1 MHTIHTERRR
11 DRRALAEQAGVGSIS
26 WVSVLAGTLAAY
38 GFTAALLAIV
48 GGIAAAI
55 NNGSDF
61 SSVAAGDLKLSA
73 GIIVA
78 VTLFFAFL
86 FGGYVAGRMALRSG
100 VANGLGVFVLS
111 VILAVGIG
119 VWVRDAGGGSSLT
132 STLRNVGA
140 PTTWHAWRAVGTIAG
155 AISLVAM
162 LFGSMIGGADGE
174 RWHAKLVRRALDP
187 TVGANADAPA
197 PSVAEVA
204 PAGEREGETTVAGE
218 SGAEAVDRGA
228 RRGLRRAP
236 LLASPVAS
244 LTEDCQYP
252 VVEQAVGAD
261 GAAPVGAGS
270 TGKVAEAPA
279 GLLDDDLE
287 GGQVPERHFRIET
300 DLAGPLG
307 HEQMGPE
314 VAEGPAPPALPGQIQ
329 EVGRAAVHRPAVQT
343 RVGKVGVAE
352 AAYP

>member
-1 MHTIHTERRR
+1 MPTVHTERRR

-155 AISLVAM
+155 VVSLVAM

-187 TVGANADAPA
+187 TVGPNAEAPA
-197 PSVAEVA
+197 PSVAETA
-204 PAGEREGETTVAGE
+204 PAGGREGETTVAE
-218 SGAEAVDRGA
+218 EPRSQR
-228 RRGLRRAP
+228 
-236 LLASPVAS
+236 
-244 LTEDCQYP
+244 T
-252 VVEQAVGAD
+252 AD
-261 GAAPVGAGS
+261 
-270 TGKVAEAPA
+270 
-279 GLLDDDLE
+279 
-287 GGQVPERHFRIET
+287 PE
-300 DLAGPLG
+300 
-307 HEQMGPE
+307 
-314 VAEGPAPPALPGQIQ
+314 PPAEESDERSSWRHLL
-329 EVGRAAVHRPAVQT
+329 HH
-343 RVGKVGVAE
+343 
-352 AAYP
+352 